1 MNPTRQRRLWMALLV
16 LLAAAVGGGLIVWAL
31 QRNVTFLHSPTEVRD
46 GKVPQD
52 ARFRLGGVLL
62 EGSVKREPG
71 SLRVAFEVTDRF
83 NNYPVVYDGILPDMF
98 REGTSVIATGR
109 IRDGQLVADEVL
121 AKHDEQYMPKE
132 VADAIAA
139 AKAQEA
145 AGAATE
151 TPDTGDASPEAA
163 APPAEPTTSGGTY

>member
-16 LLAAAVGGGLIVWAL
+16 LLAAAVGGSLIVWAL
-31 QRNVTFLHSPTEVRD
+31 QRNVTFLHSPTAVRD
-46 GKVPQD
+46 GQVPAD

-62 EGSVKREPG
+62 EGSVKRESG

-83 NNYPVVYDGILPDMF
+83 NHFPVVYDGILPDMF

-109 IRDGQLVADEVL
+109 IRDGKLVADEVL
-121 AKHDEQYMPKE
+121 AKHDENYMPVE

-139 AKAQEA
+139 AKAKQ
-145 AGAATE
+145 GASATPA
-151 TPDTGDASPEAA
+151 TS
-163 APPAEPTTSGGTY
+163 PPAESTAPGGTY

>member
-31 QRNVTFLHSPTEVRD
+31 QRNVTFLHSPTEVRN
-46 GKVPQD
+46 GKVPDD

-139 AKAQEA
+139 AKAQDA
-145 AGAATE
+145 AKAPVE
-151 TPDTGDASPEAA
+151 T
-163 APPAEPTTSGGTY
+163 APPAEPPQGPPTAPEASTSGGTY

>member
-46 GKVPQD
+46 GKVPED

-139 AKAQEA
+139 AKAQDA
-145 AGAATE
+145 AKA
-151 TPDTGDASPEAA
+151 PVDT
-163 APPAEPTTSGGTY
+163 APPAEPPQGPPTAPEASTSGGTY

>member
-16 LLAAAVGGGLIVWAL
+16 LLAAAVGGSLIVWAL
-31 QRNVTFLHSPTEVRD
+31 QRNVTFLHSPTAVRE
-46 GKVPQD
+46 GKVPED

-62 EGSVKREPG
+62 EGSVKRETG

-83 NNYPVVYDGILPDMF
+83 NNFPVVYDGILPDMF

-109 IRDGQLVADEVL
+109 IEDGRLVADEVL

-139 AKAQEA
+139 AQQK
-145 AGAATE
+145 GAANGQT
-151 TPDTGDASPEAA
+151 A
-163 APPAEPTTSGGTY
+163 TSGPAPIDAPADTRATEATTPGSTY

>member
-31 QRNVTFLHSPTEVRD
+31 QRNVTFLHSPTEVRN
-46 GKVPQD
+46 GKVPDD

-139 AKAQEA
+139 AKAQDA
-145 AGAATE
+145 AKA
-151 TPDTGDASPEAA
+151 PVDT
-163 APPAEPTTSGGTY
+163 APPAEPPQGPPTAPDASTSGGTY

>member
-31 QRNVTFLHSPTEVRD
+31 QRNVTFLHSPTEVRN
-46 GKVPQD
+46 GKVPDD

-139 AKAQEA
+139 AKAQDA
-145 AGAATE
+145 AKA
-151 TPDTGDASPEAA
+151 PVDT
-163 APPAEPTTSGGTY
+163 APPAEPPQGPPTAPEASTSGGTY